1 MKKVTKTTSIFQL
14 REIQEELRQK
24 ILLTDEK
31 LTINHK
37 NAFLELPEL
46 SYSNLY
52 TDNSDDGSGNVN
64 LSVNTYI
71 CQFGEL
77 LNTSCNN
84 AY

>member
-1 MKKVTKTTSIFQL
+1 MKKVRKTTSIFSTS
-14 REIQEELRQK
+14 RNSRRVT

-31 LTINHK
+31 LTNYHK
-37 NAFLELPEL
+37 NALLELPEL

-77 LNTSCNN
+77 LNTSYNN
-84 AY
+84 AT